1 MKCMDVQ
8 KPSECA
14 QCDCSKVIWLR
25 RVVSKAKLFFLSM
38 CCRIQCSNSRLAL
51 ARIFPADLVV
61 GALIQLG
68 CAIVSIERIHS
79 ETRCGKAA
87 RLAAT
92 RRTCDHNHSRSRQ
105 ATLQNPGP
113 RLLSCRRATCERANS
128 RVRPKARHACL
139 PQVQP

>member
-25 RVVSKAKLFFLSM
+25 RVVSKAKLFFLFDVLSDPLLKFK
-38 CCRIQCSNSRLAL
+38 ISFGTDSS
-51 ARIFPADLVV
+51 ADLVV
-61 GALIQLG
+61 GPLIQLG
-68 CAIVSIERIHS
+68 CAIVSIEGINS
-79 ETRCGKAA
+79 ETCCGEAA
-87 RLAAT
+87 CLAAA

-113 RLLSCRRATCERANS
+113 
-128 RVRPKARHACL
+128 
-139 PQVQP
+139 